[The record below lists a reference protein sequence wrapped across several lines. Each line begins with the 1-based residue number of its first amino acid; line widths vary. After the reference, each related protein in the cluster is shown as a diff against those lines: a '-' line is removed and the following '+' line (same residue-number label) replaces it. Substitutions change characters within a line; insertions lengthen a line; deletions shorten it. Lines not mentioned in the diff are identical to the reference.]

1 MEAINGRFNWI
12 ISSFLNRF
20 LIMKISFLEVA
31 TFIFGILGK
40 FYTTY
45 IPAIFYLRGC
55 PDPYRRSTFWK

>member
-20 LIMKISFLEVA
+20 LIMKISFLEFA
-31 TFIFGILGK
+31 TFIFGISGK

-55 PDPYRRSTFWK
+55 PDP